1 MQLKIVKL
9 QKPARSDIRLET
21 IVFISTS
28 KKFYNP
34 TTQKIRGEILMIS
47 LSEMI
52 INLLIKFLITAN
64 FIQLTF
70 NINAKVKPINLDLSL
85 LMDPQYSPLMMSPY
99 SVNKLRKAA
108 KNMKKHANT
117 GLGSLPINYIMP
129 ISIFNF
135 KLCKISC
142 RLRKGFKVVKVESN

>member
-9 QKPARSDIRLET
+9 QKPARSDIRLEA
-21 IVFISTS
+21 IVFISM

-34 TTQKIRGEILMIS
+34 TTQTIHGEILMIS
-47 LSEMI
+47 LTEMI
-52 INLLIKFLITAN
+52 INLLLIKFLITAN
-64 FIQLTF
+64 FIQPTF

-85 LMDPQYSPLMMSPY
+85 LMDLQYSPLMMSPY